1 MMYLN
6 KQCLRVAI
14 FLLLP
19 ISLFSQKIILDP
31 VASYSTGI
39 FDDSGAEILAHDPA
53 SQNVYFTNAADNTLG
68 ILNIN
73 DPSNPVLVDE
83 IDMDNFGGGINSV
96 AVANGIIAVAL
107 EADVKQDP
115 GKIILLDAQ
124 GNLLNELPAGA
135 LPDMLTFSPD
145 GNKIIVANEGEPDDD
160 YVNDPEGTIT
170 IINVASGAANAT
182 AVQLNFQAYNDKKAS
197 LMNRGIRIYGP
208 NATVAQDLEPEY
220 VTVSEDNLIAYVGLQ
235 ENNALAVVDL
245 VEEKILDILP
255 LAYKDHQR
263 GAPALTE
270 VLLNETNNWIGLGTP
285 AYGGDEVQLGGF
297 SGLYFDPTQSDDA
310 SYVFYMIPD
319 RGPNES
325 TVSKSL
331 AGTSQ
336 NLRPFK
342 LPNYQARIV
351 KVTYDVNSNTV
362 QFDENEQIFLTGKD
376 GVTPISGRGNIPGAD
391 EIPVTRTDNSTF
403 TNVDYSVNGVDY
415 HALPYDKMGGDFEG
429 ILRDPSGDFWMCD
442 EYRPAIYHFG
452 VNGVLKER
460 LVPAGTSQL
469 GDTPQAVDFY
479 GKETLPA
486 VYNKRRANRGFEA
499 LALDTDEGILY
510 AFIQSPMYNPSSVTQ
525 NASDVIR
532 VLGINPATGEPVR
545 EYVYLL
551 ERNADAGVGLSR
563 VDKIGD
569 AVYAGNGKFMIL
581 ERDSSTPSQ
590 GKTGKKYIYEID
602 LTGATD
608 ILGSAISEKTT
619 STGSNDKTLEM
630 MTADDLAAAGI
641 RAVHKTKMLNL
652 PSIGYLPSDKPEGL
666 ALLPNGNIAVLN
678 DNDFGLAGAGVS
690 DESSLG
696 IIKFQANYGFDASN
710 RDDAIQIWQR
720 PTLGMYQP
728 DAIASFS
735 HDGKNYVISANEGD
749 SRDYDGYSEEDRVK
763 DLDLNEKY
771 FPQLPFLQEDESLG
785 RLKTTLA
792 NGDLDGDGKNEIIYS
807 YGARSFSIWDE
818 NGNIVFDSGA
828 EFEQVVRE
836 NDPENFNS
844 SNDDN
849 DDFDN
854 RSDDKGVEPEA
865 VSVFEMDGVRYA
877 LIGLERMGGIMVY
890 DISDPL
896 HPVFVDYVNNRDFSQ
911 DAETLEAGDLGIEDI
926 KVIAAADSPTGKT
939 LVLTANEVSGTV
951 SIFGVVGENDRFTLQ
966 VLHNNDGESALLPEN
981 GIGGIAQFSSA
992 VENLRYKAFLK
1003 GAPSILLSSGDN
1015 FLAGPAWSASST
1027 LSAGQPIYD
1036 AVALRTIGYDAMCI
1050 GNHDFDFGPNVL
1062 AQFITDFGG
1071 TPPMFLSANLDFTQE
1086 VVLQNLVD
1094 AQRIAPSTVIWRDGQ
1109 QIGVIGLTTP
1119 QLPFISS
1126 PGGVVVDDA
1135 LTTIVQAQVDQLM
1148 AQGINKIILVSHLQS
1163 IEEEKILAETLT
1175 NVDVIIAGG
1184 GDELLTNDPANAL
1197 PGMTVDGGYPFETT
1211 DALGQKVYLVTTP
1224 GEYKYV
1230 GNLNLTFNDEGKIIK
1245 IQDESDVVLI
1255 QGFGENQFIVNAVEN
1270 PVSDY
1275 ISNLADNVLGTT
1287 EVDLDGIKANV
1298 RTVETNEGNLV
1309 ADALLWQARNI
1320 ANDFGAA
1327 QADVAIQNGGGIRNN
1342 SIIES
1347 GSPISELTTFEILPF
1362 ANFVSVVDPISPDQF
1377 KEVLE
1382 NMVSKVEF
1390 TNGRFGQI
1398 AGFELVYDPSGIAQ
1412 ETDVDGTITTAGTR
1426 IVEAKLNNGT
1436 VIIANGQAVAG
1447 APNLNIATID
1457 FLARGGDQYPY
1468 GNVGFTNLGTTYQ
1481 QALFNYISEVLGGN
1495 ILAAQYPEG
1504 GEGRITTM
1512 STSTQT
1518 YSSITN
1524 NNIQTTTTNS
1534 VDENGN
1540 ADDNILANSFTNV
1553 FPNPFDGNLTIQYAV
1568 KSAGRVNISLT
1579 NSIGRE
1585 MATLFEGTSNVG
1597 THQLNVNTKELKT
1610 GLYFIVVQTENDIK
1624 TISVVKN

>member
-1 MMYLN
+1 MINLN
-6 KQCLRVAI
+6 QLCLRVAI

-31 VASYSTGI
+31 VATYSTGI
-39 FDDSGAEILAHDPA
+39 FDDSGAEILAHDPI
-53 SQNVYFTNAADNTLG
+53 SQNVYFSNAADNTLG

-73 DPSNPVLVDE
+73 DPANPTLVNE
-83 IDMDNFGGGINSV
+83 IDMNNFGGGINSV

-115 GKIILLDAQ
+115 GKVILLDVA
-124 GNLLNELPAGA
+124 GNLLKELPAGS

-160 YVNDPEGTIT
+160 YINDPEGSIT
-170 IINVASGAANAT
+170 IINVANGAANAT
-182 AVQLNFQAYNDKKAS
+182 AIQLNFQDYNDKKVS

-220 VTVSEDNLIAYVGLQ
+220 VAVSEDNLIAYVSLQ
-235 ENNALAVVDL
+235 ENNALAIVDL
-245 VEEKILDILP
+245 VEERIVDILP
-255 LAYKDHQR
+255 LGYKDHQR
-263 GAPALTE
+263 GAPALKE
-270 VLLNETNNWIGLGTP
+270 VLLNEANNWIGLGTP

-297 SGLYFDPTQSDDA
+297 SGLYFDPTQSDDEK
-310 SYVFYMIPD
+310 YIFYMIPD

-325 TVSKSL
+325 TVSKTL

-351 KVTYDVNSNTV
+351 KVTYDVNSNAV
-362 QFDENEQIFLTGKD
+362 QFDEDEQIFLTGKD

-391 EIPVTRTDNSTF
+391 EIPVTRTDNNIF

-415 HALPYDKMGGDFEG
+415 HALPYDNMGGDFEG

-452 VNGVLKER
+452 VDGVLKNR
-460 LVPAGTSQL
+460 FVPAGTSQL
-469 GDTPQAVDFY
+469 GDTPQPVNYY
-479 GKETLPA
+479 GEETLPA

-510 AFIQSPMYNPSSVTQ
+510 AFIQSPMYNPSSITKDK
-525 NASDVIR
+525 SDVIR
-532 VLGINPATGEPVR
+532 ILGINPATGAPVR

-569 AVYAGNGKFMIL
+569 AVYTGNGKFMIL

-590 GKTGKKYIYEID
+590 GKTGKKYVYEID
-602 LTGATD
+602 LTGATN
-608 ILGSAISEKTT
+608 ILGTAISEKTT
-619 STGSNDKTLEM
+619 STSSDDKTLEM

-652 PSIGYLPSDKPEGL
+652 PSIGYLPSDKPEGV

-690 DESSLG
+690 DNSSLG
-696 IIKFQANYGFDASN
+696 IINFQANYGFDASN

-728 DAIASFS
+728 DAIASFM

-828 EFEQVVRE
+828 EFEQIVRE

-865 VSVFEMDGVRYA
+865 VTVFEMDGVRYA

-890 DISDPL
+890 DISNPMQ
-896 HPVFVDYVNNRDFSQ
+896 PVFVDYVNNRDFSK
-911 DAETLEAGDLGIEDI
+911 DAETLEAGDLGLEDI
-926 KVIAAADSPTGKT
+926 KVVAAADSPTGKP

-951 SIFGVVGENDRFTLQ
+951 TIFGIVGEDDRFTLQ

-981 GIGGIAQFSSA
+981 GIGGVAQFSSA

-1027 LSAGQPIYD
+1027 LPAGQPIYD
-1036 AVALRTIGYDAMCI
+1036 AVALREIGYDAMCI
-1050 GNHDFDFGPNVL
+1050 GNHDFDFGPEVL

-1086 VVLQNLVD
+1086 TTLQNLVD
-1094 AQRIAPSTVIWRDGQ
+1094 AQRIAPSTVVWRDGQ

-1148 AQGINKIILVSHLQS
+1148 AQGVNKIILISHLQS
-1163 IEEEKILAETLT
+1163 IEEEKMLAQTLT
-1175 NVDVIIAGG
+1175 NVDIIIAGG
-1184 GDELLTNDPANAL
+1184 GDELLTNNPDNAL
-1197 PGMTVDGGYPFETT
+1197 PGMTIDGAYPYEGT
-1211 DALGQKVYLVTTP
+1211 DAAGEKVYLVTTP

-1230 GNLNLTFNDEGKIIK
+1230 GNLNITFDDNGKVIK
-1245 IQDESDVVLI
+1245 VQEESDVVLI
-1255 QGFGENQFIVNAVEN
+1255 QDFGANQFIVNNVEN

-1275 ISNLADNVLGTT
+1275 INNLAGNVIGTT
-1287 EVDLDGIKANV
+1287 DVALDGIKSNV
-1298 RTVETNEGNLV
+1298 RTIETNEGNLV
-1309 ADALLWQARNI
+1309 ADALLWQARNS
-1320 ANDFGAA
+1320 AATFGAA
-1327 QADVAIQNGGGIRNN
+1327 QPDVAIQNGGGIRNN
-1342 SIIES
+1342 SIIAA
-1347 GSPISELTTFEILPF
+1347 GSLISELTTFEILPF
-1362 ANFVSVVDPISPDQF
+1362 ANFVSVVDPITPNQF

-1398 AGFELVYDPSGIAQ
+1398 AGFELIYDPTGIAQ
-1412 ETDVDGTITTAGTR
+1412 EIDVDGNIIIAGTR
-1426 IVEAKLNNGT
+1426 VVEAKLNNGT
-1436 VIIANGQAVAG
+1436 VIITNGQPVAG
-1447 APNLNIATID
+1447 APNLSIATID

-1481 QALFNYISEVLGGN
+1481 QALFNYISQVLNGE
-1495 ILAAQYPEG
+1495 ITATQYPEG
-1504 GEGRITTM
+1504 GEGRIATVS
-1512 STSTQT
+1512 STLTQNF
-1518 YSSITN
+1518 SANTN
-1524 NNIQTTTTNS
+1524 NSIQTGKS
-1534 VDENGN
+1534 SLKEEENNN
-1540 ADDNILANSFTNV
+1540 AFTV
-1553 FPNPFDGNLTIQYAV
+1553 AFPNPFDEQLTVQYDV
-1568 KSAGRVNISLT
+1568 QTAGRVNVVLA
-1579 NSIGRE
+1579 NSVGKE
-1585 MATLFEGTSNVG
+1585 VVALFDGTANVG
-1597 THQLNVNTKELKT
+1597 AHQLNVNTKELKT
-1610 GLYFIVVQTENDIK
+1610 GVYFVVIK
-1624 TISVVKN
+1624 KDNEVKSIPVVKN

>member
-1 MMYLN
+1 MTNLYNL
-6 KQCLRVAI
+6 CLRVAI
-14 FLLLP
+14 ILLLP

-31 VASYSTGI
+31 LATYATGI
-39 FDDSGAEILAHDPA
+39 FDDSAAEIVAHDPT

-68 ILNIN
+68 ILNIS
-73 DPSNPVLVDE
+73 DPANPTLVNE
-83 IDMDNFGGGINSV
+83 IDMNNFGGGINSV
-96 AVANGIIAVAL
+96 AAANGIIAVAM

-115 GKIILLDAQ
+115 GKVILLDTQ

-145 GNKIIVANEGEPDDD
+145 GTKIIVANEGEPDDD

-170 IINVASGAANAT
+170 IINMSNGAANAT
-182 AVQLNFQAYNDKKAS
+182 AIQLNFQDYNDKKVS

-220 VTVSEDNLIAYVGLQ
+220 VAVSADNLLAYVSLQ
-235 ENNALAVVDL
+235 ENNALAVIDL
-245 VEEKILDILP
+245 VEEQVVDILP
-255 LAYKDHQR
+255 LGYKDHQR

-270 VLLNETNNWIGLGTP
+270 VLLNEVNNWAALGTP

-297 SGLYFDPTQSDDA
+297 SGLYFDPTQSDDD

-351 KVTYDVNSNTV
+351 KVTYDLNNNSI
-362 QFDENEQIFLTGKD
+362 QFDESEQIFLTGKD

-391 EIPVTRTDNSTF
+391 EIPVTRVDNNIF
-403 TNVDYSVNGVDY
+403 TSVDYSVNGVDY

-429 ILRDPSGDFWMCD
+429 ILRDASGDFWMCD

-452 VNGVLKER
+452 ADGVLIDR
-460 LVPAGTSQL
+460 FVPAGTSQL
-469 GDTPQAVDFY
+469 GDTPQDVDFY

-532 VLGINPATGEPVR
+532 ILGINPATGEPVR

-551 ERNADAGVGLSR
+551 ERNKYAGVGLSR

-569 AVYAGNGKFMIL
+569 AVYVGNGKFMVL

-602 LTGATD
+602 LTGATN
-608 ILGSAISEKTT
+608 ILGTAISEKTT
-619 STGSNDKTLEM
+619 STSSDDKTLEM
-630 MTADDLAAAGI
+630 MSADDLASAGI

-666 ALLPNGNIAVLN
+666 ALLPYGNIAVLN

-690 DESSLG
+690 DKSSLG

-728 DAIASFS
+728 DAISSFT
-735 HDGKNYVISANEGD
+735 HDGKNYVITANEGD

-785 RLKTTLA
+785 RLNTTLA

-828 EFEQVVRE
+828 EFEQVVKE
-836 NDPENFNS
+836 KDPDNFNS

-865 VSVFEMDGVRYA
+865 VTVFEMEGVRYA

-890 DISDPL
+890 DITNPL
-896 HPVFVDYVNNRDFSQ
+896 QPVFVDYVNNRDFSQ
-911 DAETLEAGDLGIEDI
+911 DAETLDAGDLGLEDI

-951 SIFGVVGENDRFTLQ
+951 SIFGVVGESDRFTLQ
-966 VLHNNDGESALLPEN
+966 MLHNNNGESNLLPTDD
-981 GIGGIAQFSSA
+981 GIGGIAQFGSA

-1015 FLAGPAWSASST
+1015 FLTGPTWDASMS
-1027 LSAGQPIYD
+1027 LSADQPLYD
-1036 AVALRTIGYDAMCI
+1036 AIGMSTIGYDAI
-1050 GNHDFDFGPNVL
+1050 GLGNHDFDFGAEVL
-1062 AQFITDFGG
+1062 ARFIEDFNA
-1071 TPPMFLSANLDFTQE
+1071 TPTTFLSANLDFSQE
-1086 VVLQNLVD
+1086 SVLQNLVD
-1094 AQRIAPSTVIWRDGQ
+1094 AEKIAPSKVIWRDGEQ
-1109 QIGVIGLTTP
+1109 VGVIGLTLP
-1119 QLPFISS
+1119 QLPLVSNA
-1126 PGGVVVDDA
+1126 GGVIVDDA
-1135 LTTIVQAQVDQLM
+1135 LTSVIQFQVDQLL
-1148 AQGINKIILVSHLQS
+1148 AKGVNKIILVSHLQNMD
-1163 IEEEKILAETLT
+1163 EEKMLAQSLR
-1175 NVDVIIAGG
+1175 NIDVMIAGG
-1184 GDELLTNDPANAL
+1184 GDDLLTNNPNNAL
-1197 PGMTVDGGYPFETT
+1197 PGINVDGAYPYEEI
-1211 DALGQKVYLVTTP
+1211 DADGEKVYVVTTP
-1224 GEYKYV
+1224 GKYQYL
-1230 GNLNLTFNDEGKIIK
+1230 GNLILTFDDNGKIIK
-1245 IQDESDVVLI
+1245 VDEESDVVLI
-1255 QGFGENQFIVNAVEN
+1255 KDFEPNPYLVNVVEN
-1270 PVSDY
+1270 PVKDF
-1275 ISNLADNVLGTT
+1275 
-1287 EVDLDGIKANV
+1287 
-1298 RTVETNEGNLV
+1298 
-1309 ADALLWQARNI
+1309 I
-1320 ANDFGAA
+1320 ANNSMSTLA
-1327 QADVAIQNGGGIRNN
+1327 QHSEEN
-1342 SIIES
+1342 
-1347 GSPISELTTFEILPF
+1347 IS
-1362 ANFVSVVDPISPDQF
+1362 Q
-1377 KEVLE
+1377 
-1382 NMVSKVEF
+1382 SKV
-1390 TNGRFGQI
+1390 
-1398 AGFELVYDPSGIAQ
+1398 
-1412 ETDVDGTITTAGTR
+1412 
-1426 IVEAKLNNGT
+1426 
-1436 VIIANGQAVAG
+1436 
-1447 APNLNIATID
+1447 
-1457 FLARGGDQYPY
+1457 
-1468 GNVGFTNLGTTYQ
+1468 
-1481 QALFNYISEVLGGN
+1481 SEMK
-1495 ILAAQYPEG
+1495 EG
-1504 GEGRITTM
+1504 
-1512 STSTQT
+1512 
-1518 YSSITN
+1518 N
-1524 NNIQTTTTNS
+1524 NNI
-1534 VDENGN
+1534 
-1540 ADDNILANSFTNV
+1540 FTNV
-1553 FPNPFDGNLTIQYAV
+1553 FPNPFDEKLTIQYDV
-1568 KSAGRVNISLT
+1568 KMEGRVNISLT
-1579 NSIGRE
+1579 NSVGKEI
-1585 MATLFEGTSNVG
+1585 ATLFEGTPSAG

-1610 GLYFIVVQTENDIK
+1610 GIYFIVVKNGDNIK
-1624 TISVVKN
+1624 TMTVIKN